1 MGKDG
6 QKVNSGDARLD
17 ENKGEQTITKE
28 ERQQAFALDDAK
40 RCKCHKL
47 LPGYC
52 PTQWMNK

>member
-1 MGKDG
+1 MAKDG

-47 LPGYC
+47 LPGY
-52 PTQWMNK
+52 

>member
-1 MGKDG
+1 MTKP
-6 QKVNSGDARLD
+6 KNTVNSGDARLAED
-17 ENKGEQTITKE
+17 IGEQTITKE
-28 ERQQAFALDDAK
+28 TRQQAFALDDAK